1 MADRE
6 FYDEFETRDPAERER
21 DNFAVFGDL
30 FAAARET
37 SPALDGLL
45 GNIDPRDVT
54 DRSGLALL
62 PVTRKSDLISLQ
74 AKSYPFGGFT
84 AVDTGALARIF
95 CSPGPIYDPE
105 GKRPDYWRVAQALFA
120 AGFRAGDIIHNCFA
134 YHLTPAGSMTE
145 TGAHA
150 LGCAVVPGGV
160 GNTEL
165 QVQAIRDIRPVG
177 YAGTPSFLKIILEK
191 GKEMG
196 ADLSS
201 LTKSLVGAEPLPPS
215 LRRDIEGRGVR
226 CRQIYASADLGNMAF
241 ESNALD
247 GLIVAEG
254 LIMEIVRPGT
264 GDPVAEGEVGEIVVT
279 ALNPEYPLLRFGT
292 GDMSAVLP
300 GPSPCGRTNMRIKG
314 WMGRADQS
322 TKVKGMFV
330 RPAMI
335 AEIAKRHP
343 EIVKARLE
351 VDRDDVTDRMTLRC
365 EVDGGGNDGLAAAI
379 TESLQTVT
387 KRKGTVALA
396 VPGTLPNDGK
406 VIDDVRKFDE

>member
-1 MADRE
+1 MATQE
-6 FYDEFETRDPAERER
+6 YYDDQEISDPAERER
-21 DNFAVFGDL
+21 GHFADFGRI
-30 FAAARET
+30 FVAAKENA
-37 SPALDGLL
+37 PALSGLL
-45 GNIDPRDVT
+45 AGIDPRDVG
-54 DRSGLALL
+54 DRAALAAL
-62 PVTRKSDLISLQ
+62 PVTRKSELVDLQQQDI
-74 AKSYPFGGFT
+74 PFGGFT
-84 AVDTGALARIF
+84 TVGPGALARIF

-105 GKRPDYWRVAQALFA
+105 GRRADYWRVAQALFA
-120 AGFRAGDIIHNCFA
+120 AGFRGGEVIHNCYA
-134 YHLTPAGSMTE
+134 YHLTPAGSMME

-165 QVQAIRDIRPVG
+165 QVAAIRDIRPAG
-177 YAGTPSFLKIILEK
+177 LTGTPSFLKIILDK

-215 LRRDIEGRGVR
+215 LRKGIEDYGIR

-241 ESNALD
+241 ESEALD
-247 GLIVAEG
+247 GMIVAEG
-254 LIMEIVRPGT
+254 IIVEIVRPGT

-279 ALNPEYPLLRFGT
+279 SLCPEYPLLRFGT
-292 GDMSAVLP
+292 GDMTAALQ
-300 GPSPCGRTNMRIKG
+300 GISPCGRTNMRIKG

-335 AEIAKRHP
+335 AEVAKRHP
-343 EIVKARLE
+343 EVAKARLE
-351 VDRDDVTDRMTLRC
+351 VDREGVNDLMVLHC
-365 EVDGGGNDGLAAAI
+365 EVAEGGEALAAAI

-387 KRKGTVALA
+387 KMKGA
-396 VPGTLPNDGK
+396 VKLSAPGSLPNDGK
-406 VIDDVRKFDE
+406 VIDDRRSFDE